1 LTRLVGRIE
10 DCSKGAFKHCR
21 HGMTA
26 DAMSGHKGAVITSR
40 VDKQGRRYVVGASR
54 ADEQKGNEGSG
65 DQQGQNKWSTA
76 DE

>member
-1 LTRLVGRIE
+1 
-10 DCSKGAFKHCR
+10 
-21 HGMTA
+21 MTA

-54 ADEQKGNEGSG
+54 ADEQKGNERSG